1 LFFQQGERR
10 TIISKGTRR
19 IDPRHKVVAA
29 AGIIDSIDSLVRSCK
44 REIESVYLFD
54 VTDVKYV

>member
-29 AGIIDSIDSLVRSCK
+29 AGIIDSMIDSLVRSCK
-44 REIESVYLFD
+44 REIESVYL
-54 VTDVKYV
+54 